1 MMTRIKELA
10 ELIRKHR
17 QLYYN
22 DTSEVEDDVFDAWV
36 DELADLDPQHEVL
49 QEVGAPVDSEHWEV
63 VTHSIPMTS
72 LDKVNTALELRAWLA
87 DRAASAYTVEEKLD
101 GISISVEY
109 RGGKLYRAVTRGGGQ
124 EGEDITR
131 NVRKMKGIDLNP
143 TGLTLVQMPNFTL
156 RGEIMMLQEDFQAYN
171 KVCVQKG
178 WRSEPYK
185 NARNGA
191 SGTARRL
198 DGLGCEYL
206 TVMFYEYFDSLP
218 ANAPRSDR
226 MTYIQELGL
235 KTPFFDCVDDYES
248 IITVYED
255 YESKKRAELSY
266 EIDGL
271 VIKVNNP
278 VEEERIETE
287 LQASTRKGKN
297 PKSAVAW
304 KFSAET
310 RITTLE
316 DIVWNLGKGGR
327 VTPIGLLAPVA
338 IGGVTVRRASL
349 HNWDN
354 VKELNLAPGCEVLIK
369 RANDVIPQVV
379 KRTDNRVDEM
389 GFTPPTRCP
398 GCNAQLQWDNKY
410 LECVNPGCKALLK
423 GTLRRWVEKVNVK
436 FFGESVIEALV
447 DDGKVKSIA
456 DLYKLSQ
463 QDIENSTSPGI
474 ASRAYKNLHAN
485 KQLELSV
492 IIGSLG
498 IKGFG
503 RSLSRM
509 LTEAGYDTVDKM
521 LNITR
526 SEIAVIDQ
534 FGEERADFIVDGLR
548 RNESVVRELEGL
560 VTIKASAVSTL
571 SVGPLSG
578 LSFCIT
584 GKLSQPKKVYE
595 TMIASAGGEY
605 KTSVR
610 RGLDY
615 LIVADPSSGSAKLQK
630 AEKNGIKI
638 ISEDEFTM
646 MCQA

>member
-1 MMTRIKELA
+1 MMTRTELLA
-10 ELIRKHR
+10 SQIRQHR
-17 QLYYN
+17 QNYYN
-22 DTSEVEDDVFDAWV
+22 GTPTIEDDEFDALV
-36 DELADLDPQHEVL
+36 DELSDLDPDHEVL
-49 QEVGAPVDSEHWEV
+49 SEVGAPVDESHWEV
-63 VTHSIPMTS
+63 VEHKIPMTS
-72 LDKVNTALELRAWLA
+72 LDKVNTYEELA
-87 DRAASAYTVEEKLD
+87 DWLQSRPATSGYCIQEKLD
-101 GISISVEY
+101 GISVSVEY
-109 RGGKLYRAVTRGGGQ
+109 IAGQLVRAVTRGAGLR
-124 EGEDITR
+124 GEDITR
-131 NVRKMKGIDLNP
+131 NAVRMKGVP
-143 TGLTLVQMPNFTL
+143 STLPHKVSCTL
-156 RGEIMMLQEDFQAYN
+156 RGEIMMLADDFEQYN
-171 KVCVQKG
+171 KVCVKQG
-178 WRSEPYK
+178 WRDEPYK

-206 TVMFYEYFDSLP
+206 TVIFYERYDTLSENPQDAHDLTMHSIE
-218 ANAPRSDR
+218 A
-226 MTYIQELGL
+226 LGL
-235 KTPFFDCVDDYES
+235 KVPFYDVAMNARELNAIYEEYENGKRMS
-248 IITVYED
+248 IP
-255 YESKKRAELSY
+255 Y

-271 VIKVNNP
+271 VIKVNKRG
-278 VEEERIETE
+278 EARSIEKQ
-287 LQASTRKGKN
+287 LQTSTRKGKN

-327 VTPIGLLAPVA
+327 VTPIGLLTPVA

-379 KRTDNRVDEM
+379 KRTDNRVDAM
-389 GFTPPTRCP
+389 GFTPPTHCP

-410 LECVNPGCKALLK
+410 LECVNPACESLLK
-423 GTLRRWVEKVNVK
+423 GTLRRWVEKVDVK

-447 DDGKVKSIA
+447 DDGKVKNIA

-463 QDIENSTSPGI
+463 QDIEDSTSPGI
-474 ASRAYKNLHAN
+474 ASRAYKNLHDN
-485 KQLELSV
+485 KHLELSV
-492 IIGSLG
+492 LIGSLG

-521 LNITR
+521 LSITR

-534 FGEERADFIVDGLR
+534 FGEERADFIVDGLK
-548 RNESVVRELEGL
+548 RNESVIRELECL
-560 VTIKASAVSTL
+560 INIETPAVSVP
-571 SVGPLSG
+571 SFGPLSG

-584 GKLSQPKKVYE
+584 GKLSQPKKFYE
-595 TMIASAGGEY
+595 AMIASAGGEY

-615 LIVADPSSGSAKLQK
+615 LVVADPSSGSAKLQK
-630 AEKNGIKI
+630 AERDGVKI
-638 ISEDEFTM
+638 ISEDELTV
-646 MCQA
+646 MCQS